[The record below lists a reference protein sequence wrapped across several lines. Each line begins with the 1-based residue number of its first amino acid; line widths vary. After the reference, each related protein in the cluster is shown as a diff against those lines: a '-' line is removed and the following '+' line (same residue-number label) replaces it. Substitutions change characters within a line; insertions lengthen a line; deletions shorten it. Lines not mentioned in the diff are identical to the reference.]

1 MGPLL
6 IWARRVVDDFADDIL
21 AAREETG
28 RLTEQ
33 AEQAVRTR
41 ESMARL
47 TAYLDQLLQRGA
59 PVPARLHKGEH
70 QVSQIYIAAR
80 AGCPTKQV
88 NSHLSSER
96 RAGFRDYVRR
106 NPGPCPLSTPVTG
119 TVEGR
124 PWTDS
129 IDFTQTPQLMRHV
142 SAACFIVLAYLTGMR
157 PGEVMALEHG
167 CCPAPSDGDRHLIY
181 GRVFKGVHDQ
191 DSNHYSAGP
200 VREVPW
206 VAIPPV
212 VTAIRVLERL
222 APEGGL
228 LFDASVHT
236 IPRGRVSTDRVFGYE
251 AMRHR
256 IEDFAIWA
264 SQLAIPPRN
273 PASETPHTRCRP
285 TSCPPR
291 TADRLPRRER
301 GRHRLS
307 AAWGALPT
315 TDDPHDH
322 VRVALAERLR

>member
-1 MGPLL
+1 
-6 IWARRVVDDFADDIL
+6 
-21 AAREETG
+21 
-28 RLTEQ
+28 
-33 AEQAVRTR
+33 
-41 ESMARL
+41 
-47 TAYLDQLLQRGA
+47 
-59 PVPARLHKGEH
+59 
-70 QVSQIYIAAR
+70 
-80 AGCPTKQV
+80 
-88 NSHLSSER
+88 
-96 RAGFRDYVRR
+96 
-106 NPGPCPLSTPVTG
+106 
-119 TVEGR
+119 
-124 PWTDS
+124 
-129 IDFTQTPQLMRHV
+129 MRHV